1 MIRSLIRYGAV
12 ASVLAAAAACDLQV
26 SNPNDAA
33 TEQVLASPQEAEAV
47 IGAYYR
53 RWHAGLYGTTNN
65 VWGMAN
71 VQSFEN
77 YSSLANNAQNAR
89 SGIPRPGNDN
99 NISNVAQG
107 EQQNI
112 YYRNH
117 EVARIASEILT
128 RFNASTAADPF
139 TLGSTFG
146 ETARDNRAKS
156 FAEFLR
162 GVALGYL
169 ALVYDSAA
177 VPTEG
182 QAKLDASP
190 LVGYREVA
198 ESAYVGLER
207 AITYANAGGTGGGGF
222 PLPADWISSPTSFTA
237 VEFVKLI
244 RSYRARIR
252 ANIARTPAERAQGT
266 TNTTTDWNLVI
277 ADAAAGITADHENIT
292 NTNTGPFKT
301 WVAQYV
307 GSFPNSQWHQM
318 PPWIIGFGDVSTAY
332 ATWIALPLGD
342 RGAVGEFTMVT
353 PDLRFPQGAD
363 RAAQIADFAMSSCEA
378 AATACKRYFRN
389 RPASEDQ
396 TAGSAWGLSNYDWV
410 RHRSWQRRGDGGTGQ
425 NGRIVFFTKAENDL
439 LQAEG
444 HIRLGNFAAAAT
456 LINLTRTAP
465 MSGGVARGGGLPAV
479 TGTASGGLA
488 GANCVP
494 KRAVA
499 ASNNGGGTVTCGD
512 LMEAMKWEK
521 RLETAYTH
529 FAAWFLDHRG
539 WGDLAEG
546 TPTHW
551 APPYQDLMARGHPIY
566 SIGTTTPGT
575 GHVAAVSTYGW

>member
-26 SNPNDAA
+26 GNPNDAA

-53 RWHAGLYGTTNN
+53 RWHAGMYGNLGN

-89 SGIPRPGNDN
+89 SGIPRPANDN
-99 NISNVAQG
+99 NISNVANG
-107 EQQNI
+107 EQQLI

-162 GVALGYL
+162 GVSLGYL
-169 ALVYDSAA
+169 ALIYDSAA

-182 QAKLDASP
+182 QAKTESSD

-198 ESAYVGLER
+198 ESAYVAFDR
-207 AITYANAGGTGGGGF
+207 AILYANAGGTGGGGF
-222 PLPADWISSPTSFTA
+222 PLPADWIASPTSFTA
-237 VEFVKLI
+237 TEFVKLI

-252 ANIARTPAERAQGT
+252 GNMARTPAERAHGT
-266 TNTTTDWNLVI
+266 TNTTTDWNLVA

-307 GSFPNSQWHQM
+307 GSFPRFHSQK
-318 PPWIIGFGDVSTAY
+318 AY
-332 ATWIALPLGD
+332 VCLY
-342 RGAVGEFTMVT
+342 
-353 PDLRFPQGAD
+353 
-363 RAAQIADFAMSSCEA
+363 MSE
-378 AATACKRYFRN
+378 
-389 RPASEDQ
+389 
-396 TAGSAWGLSNYDWV
+396 
-410 RHRSWQRRGDGGTGQ
+410 
-425 NGRIVFFTKAENDL
+425 
-439 LQAEG
+439 
-444 HIRLGNFAAAAT
+444 
-456 LINLTRTAP
+456 
-465 MSGGVARGGGLPAV
+465 SG
-479 TGTASGGLA
+479 
-488 GANCVP
+488 
-494 KRAVA
+494 
-499 ASNNGGGTVTCGD
+499 
-512 LMEAMKWEK
+512 
-521 RLETAYTH
+521 
-529 FAAWFLDHRG
+529 
-539 WGDLAEG
+539 
-546 TPTHW
+546 
-551 APPYQDLMARGHPIY
+551 
-566 SIGTTTPGT
+566 
-575 GHVAAVSTYGW
+575 